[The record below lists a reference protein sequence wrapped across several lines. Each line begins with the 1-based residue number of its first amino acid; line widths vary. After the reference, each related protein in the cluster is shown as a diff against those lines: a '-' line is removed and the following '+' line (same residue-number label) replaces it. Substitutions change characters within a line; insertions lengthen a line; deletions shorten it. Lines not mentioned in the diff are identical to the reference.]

1 MVPSGPRWHIADC
14 EPHADNSSARGIPAT
29 GHATVL
35 QFDTTNEWT
44 PFSGFKPFRL
54 QCFRTSVWASALT
67 TNLLPID
74 DATLYTGDGNF
85 ADDGSHDPYTFFDE
99 TSFFLIVDFIIYI
112 FKTDQKDGQEAPQKG
127 TIQEGQKEQEEEAQ
141 QEAHK
146 KKIQEV
152 LIYTASQSASTST
165 STCTSGPRFQCT
177 YPKSCTC
184 STT

>member
-1 MVPSGPRWHIADC
+1 MPRGPSGHIADC
-14 EPHADNSSARGIPAT
+14 EPHADDSSARGIPAT

-67 TNLLPID
+67 TKLLPVD

-85 ADDGSHDPYTFFDE
+85 TDDGSRDPYTFFDE
-99 TSFFLIVDFIIYI
+99 TSFFLIVDFVIYI

-127 TIQEGQKEQEEEAQ
+127 KIQEGQKEQEEEAQ
-141 QEAHK
+141 QETHK

-165 STCTSGPRFQCT
+165 STCTSGSRFQ
-177 YPKSCTC
+177 TC